1 MNNFLDDIKD
11 ISYDML
17 KNLDNIVHDK
27 NELEI
32 VDNFIHELED
42 SITKS
47 NSERFLDDIS
57 IYTCLNFARFEDDY
71 AVCFDYNDKDIY
83 FIPKDKIA
91 GNMPEIGEVLK
102 KDQNNNFYV
111 DYTGI
116 PISEEDVEKYMEECK
131 IKRINSRV
139 DDRFIVEEI
148 NEDYIGCVNQFTSE
162 KENLP
167 ADDINEDIKIGDIL
181 IFKAGKWKKI

>member
-1 MNNFLDDIKD
+1 MNNLLDDLKD
-11 ISYDML
+11 MSYDVL
-17 KNLDNIVHDK
+17 KGLDSLIHDK
-27 NELEI
+27 EELEV
-32 VDNFIHELED
+32 VDNFIHELGE

-57 IYTCLNFARFEDDY
+57 IYTSLNFAGFEENY
-71 AVCFDYNDKDIY
+71 AVCFDYSNKDIY
-83 FIPKDKIA
+83 YIPKDRIE

-102 KDQNNNFYV
+102 KDKDNNFYV

-116 PISEEDVEKYMEECK
+116 PINEQDVEKYIEECK

-139 DDRFIVEEI
+139 DDKFVVEEV
-148 NEDYIGCVNQFTSE
+148 NKDYIQCINQFTSE

-167 ADDINEDIKIGDIL
+167 IDDIKEEIKIGDI
-181 IFKAGKWKKI
+181 IIYQDGEWKKA

>member
-57 IYTCLNFARFEDDY
+57 IYTCLNFARFEDAY

-116 PISEEDVEKYMEECK
+116 PISEEDVGKYMEECK

-148 NEDYIGCVNQFTSE
+148 NEDYIGCANQFTSE

>member
-57 IYTCLNFARFEDDY
+57 IYTCL
-71 AVCFDYNDKDIY
+71 
-83 FIPKDKIA
+83 
-91 GNMPEIGEVLK
+91 
-102 KDQNNNFYV
+102 
-111 DYTGI
+111 
-116 PISEEDVEKYMEECK
+116 
-131 IKRINSRV
+131 
-139 DDRFIVEEI
+139 
-148 NEDYIGCVNQFTSE
+148 
-162 KENLP
+162 
-167 ADDINEDIKIGDIL
+167 
-181 IFKAGKWKKI
+181 

>member
-1 MNNFLDDIKD
+1 MNNLLDDLKD
-11 ISYDML
+11 MSYDVL
-17 KNLDNIVHDK
+17 KGLDSLIHDK
-27 NELEI
+27 EGLEV
-32 VDNFIHELED
+32 VDNFIHELGE

-57 IYTCLNFARFEDDY
+57 IYTSLNFAGFEEDY
-71 AVCFDYNDKDIY
+71 AVCFDYNNKDIY
-83 FIPKDKIA
+83 YIPKDRIE

-102 KDQNNNFYV
+102 KDKDNNFYV

-116 PISEEDVEKYMEECK
+116 PINEQDVEKYIEECK

-139 DDRFIVEEI
+139 DDKFVVEEV
-148 NEDYIGCVNQFTSE
+148 NKDYIECINQFTSE

-167 ADDINEDIKIGDIL
+167 IDDIKEEIKIGDIL
-181 IFKAGKWKKI
+181 IYQDGEWKKA